1 MAMEYSP
8 REVDRQLEK
17 LLVLLPAVAVEG
29 AKGVGKTASVE
40 RIAGEIFS
48 LDQESTF
55 LNVVADPELI
65 LKGTAPIFID
75 EWQRVPSVWD
85 VVRRAVDRGATSGTF
100 VLAGSA
106 SPSQKTAI
114 HSGAG
119 RIVRVMMRPM
129 TIPERRIEQPTVSF
143 ANLLAGDASDMVQGR
158 TDVATHDYV
167 EEILASGFP
176 GIRSQQAEARPYLLD
191 GYLERI
197 VDRDIPEAGATV
209 RRPVALRN
217 WLAAYGA
224 ATATAATDA
233 TIFRAASPSGNPVN
247 KQTAASYR
255 ELLQRIWVLDPVPA
269 WEPGF
274 AHLKRLGQAS
284 KHHLVDPAL
293 AARLVGATA
302 GSLIKGVGDPDFP
315 RDGTFLGALFES
327 LVVQTVRVLAESCGA
342 SIAHIRT
349 RDGDHEVDIIVQRP
363 DFRVLAI
370 EVKMSTAV
378 KPSDVTQLNWLEQQL
393 PNRLIDKV
401 IINAGSRAFRRPDGV
416 AVVPLGLL
424 GP

>member
-1 MAMEYSP
+1 MEYSP

-17 LLVLLPAVAVEG
+17 LLALLPAIAVEG

-55 LNVVADPELI
+55 LNVSADPELI
-65 LKGTAPIFID
+65 LKGTTPIFID

-85 VVRRAVDRGATSGTF
+85 VVRRAVDRGATPGTF

-106 SPSQKTAI
+106 SLSQKAAI

-129 TIPERRIEQPTVSF
+129 TIPERQIEEPTVSF
-143 ANLLAGDASDMVQGR
+143 ANLLARDANDAIQGR
-158 TDVATHDYV
+158 TDIATHDYV

-176 GIRSQQAEARPYLLD
+176 GIRNQQAEARPYLLD

-197 VDRDIPEAGATV
+197 LDRDIPEAGGSV

-224 ATATAATDA
+224 ATATAASDS
-233 TIFRAASPSGNPVN
+233 TILRAASPDADAVSKPTV
-247 KQTAASYR
+247 ASYR

-274 AHLKRLGQAS
+274 AHLKRLGQAP

-342 SIAHIRT
+342 TVAHMRT

-370 EVKMSTAV
+370 EVKMSAAV
-378 KPSDVTQLNWLEQQL
+378 RPSDVTQLNWLEQQL

-416 AVVPLGLL
+416 AVVPLALL